1 MGYTYTP
8 AQIEEMKAYV
18 REHPPQPEWDEEA
31 ECFDAQ
37 LPYEEDCSRLKK
49 SILQDLGEWDYEND
63 CPKP

>member
-8 AQIEEMKAYV
+8 AEIKELKEYV
-18 REHPPQPEWDEEA
+18 REHPPQAEWDEEA
-31 ECFDAQ
+31 ECFDAR
-37 LPYEEDCSRLKK
+37 LPYEEERARLER